1 MRKHN
6 DLTSQYNAGGYI
18 RQQDGVGDA
27 AHGVFEMSNE
37 DGTPRSLSSG
47 TASWLDRV
55 ELEVLGST
63 EIVTEG

>member
-1 MRKHN
+1 MV
-6 DLTSQYNAGGYI
+6 S
-18 RQQDGVGDA
+18 
-27 AHGVFEMSNE
+27 EMSNE